1 MKAKQLVVLVLVV
14 LMQVL
19 TAQSQNPEYCC
30 DIRNH
35 SYVSSQT
42 YEFDIYL
49 TRSGITP
56 FELANYQAAVKINP
70 LLVSGG
76 TITPALLPGSSQLV
90 DAQKPMNISY
100 DAATQTVMI
109 APLAPPRTLY
119 PGTQT
124 SSTSGTLIP
133 DGEGLRV
140 CRVQLTS
147 NQPLGLAPLNPVWN
161 FTVDPY
167 HTIVSAF
174 TGIET
179 AKVNTIITNSDNH
192 SRSFQLTALLEGPF
206 NGSTME
212 TTLNTDDL
220 IPLAQPYN
228 ILPWNYV
235 GTESI
240 GDLPADVVDW
250 VLIELRDATD
260 PSLADPL
267 TSRLTRALFI
277 TGDGRMVSLD
287 GQSIPEI
294 NFVPDNN
301 LYAVVRHR
309 NHIDILSNG
318 ALIPSGN
325 TFSYN
330 FTTSL
335 TQAYGAGNGYKEI
348 GVNVFG
354 LVSGDIDADG
364 KVFASDFVGWATESG
379 TLDVYSASDVDF
391 DGQIFASD
399 FVQWAGNSG
408 VNNPVEG
415 YPGGI
420 PVYTT
425 QVPGEK

>member
-1 MKAKQLVVLVLVV
+1 MKAKQLVVMVLVV

-35 SYVSSQT
+35 SYVSGQT

-76 TITPALLPGSSQLV
+76 TITPALVPGSSQLV

-124 SSTSGTLIP
+124 SSTAGTIIP

-147 NQPLGLAPLNPVWN
+147 NQPLGQAALSPVWN

-192 SRSFQLTALLEGPF
+192 SKAFQLTALLEGPY
-206 NGSTME
+206 NGSSME

-220 IPLAQPYN
+220 IPLEQPYN
-228 ILPWNYV
+228 VLPWNYA

-267 TSRLTRALFI
+267 SSRLTRALFI

-287 GQSIPEI
+287 GQSLPEI

-325 TFSYN
+325 TFSYD

-415 YPGGI
+415 YPGGK

-425 QVPGEK
+425 QIPGEK